1 MVTTAIAFVLET
13 LFGLFILAAL
23 VRFWMQAFRA
33 PAGNPI
39 AQFTMALTNFAVKP
53 LRRVIPGVM
62 NLDWASLVAA
72 LILEYILQILLFV
85 LVAAG
90 PPNAAVLSVLL
101 FLAFVKLVRLSIYIF
116 IVVIIAQA
124 VMSWVNPYHPAAP
137 FFNALSR
144 PFMRPVQK
152 VIPTVGGVDISPV
165 FVLIFLQLLLMLP
178 VAWLEGEAGRMARAA
193 LL

>member
-1 MVTTAIAFVLET
+1 MFTTAIAFVLET

-62 NLDWASLVAA
+62 NLDWASLVVA
-72 LILEYILQILLFV
+72 LALEFVLQLLLF
-85 LVAAG
+85 LLATGAA
-90 PPNAAVLSVLL
+90 PNAAVLSVLL
-101 FLAFVKLVRLSIYIF
+101 FLAFVKLIRLSIYIF

-152 VIPTVGGVDISPV
+152 VIPTIGGVDISPI

-178 VAWLEGEAGRMARAA
+178 VTWLESEAVRMVRAA
-193 LL
+193 AL